1 MARKKETDPNPREVL
16 SERAP
21 PSVSSK
27 ASNAWYERFAAP
39 KLQRNRLFVVTM
51 SVIVLCVIMGIALI
65 RLIPLKTV
73 VPVLV
78 NEHAGGRVSVHTIQI
93 NGAFTPTSAS
103 IDYFAAIWTKDLLSL
118 SGGLTEKQLAHAYR
132 LTRGN
137 ATDEFKSFINAH
149 DPLGT
154 LKEYPNRT
162 KTVSVQSISP
172 VKGNILVIRVHTST
186 LDVPNHY
193 SKSQNLIVTVTYQ
206 INPPNRAKEIL
217 KNPIGF
223 YVTDFQI
230 QKSN

>member
-1 MARKKETDPNPREVL
+1 MARKKETESNPREVL

-27 ASNAWYERFAAP
+27 VSKGWYEMFATP
-39 KLQRNRLFVVTM
+39 QLQRNRLFVVT
-51 SVIVLCVIMGIALI
+51 VGLILVCTIMGIALV
-65 RLIPLKTV
+65 RLVPLKTV

-78 NEHAGGRVSVHTIQI
+78 HEHAGGRVSVQQLQI

-103 IDYFAAIWTKDLLSL
+103 IDYFAALWAKDLLSL
-118 SGGLTEKQLAHAYR
+118 SGSLTEKQLTHAYR

-137 ATDEFKSFINAH
+137 ATDEFKQFISNN

-154 LKEYPNRT
+154 LQEFPHRT

-172 VKGNILVIRVHTST
+172 VKGNILVIRVDTHT

-193 SKSQNLIVTVTYQ
+193 NNSENLIVTVTYQ
-206 INPPNRAKEIL
+206 ISPPNTAKEIL